1 MLDLLESEYP
11 LNETEISEGRVLISE
26 TDVMNGENSFKF
38 ESATKRARQIRFVVD
53 DGTGT
58 LDADNLPI
66 TKLENG
72 NIVLPKYDN
81 VGRAIEY
88 TLEEEP
94 LNGYLSKIVKGST
107 KLINDFQGGVKLKFD
122 VTKKWEGMENQEIF
136 PTITFTLFQVFRINN
151 GALNI
156 CTAKITS
163 DILSHFYS
171 FVSLYL
177 LLLCF

>member
-94 LNGYLSKIVKGST
+94 LNGYS
-107 KLINDFQGGVKLKFD
+107 
-122 VTKKWEGMENQEIF
+122 
-136 PTITFTLFQVFRINN
+136 
-151 GALNI
+151 
-156 CTAKITS
+156 
-163 DILSHFYS
+163 
-171 FVSLYL
+171 
-177 LLLCF
+177 